1 MLIGSPDSCG
11 IPVLIFFNQ
20 ELHLWH
26 RRERAAFSR
35 GLHAHAALSTF
46 GQHGPEIEIDAALG
60 SVTDMPQQWTK
71 HVLGWLMAAGLAL
84 ALFLGGSPSAYAAVF
99 PFTSP
104 PAAPATLEM
113 KVSFVGATPCAI
125 MCVGIAGSGW
135 PFSVIEL
142 GL

>member
-1 MLIGSPDSCG
+1 MS
-11 IPVLIFFNQ
+11 NR

-26 RRERAAFSR
+26 RREHAAFSR
-35 GLHAHAALSTF
+35 GLHLHAGLPAAS
-46 GQHGPEIEIDAALG
+46 QQGPETGKDAALG

-113 KVSFVGATPCAI
+113 KVSCVGAGPCAM
-125 MCVGIAGSGW
+125 MCFDTAESGW
-135 PFSVIEL
+135 PSSATGL